1 MRRDQSVSGI
11 IVSASSESISSP
23 GRRGSNTY
31 NFNEFR
37 VSNNVGA
44 MIEFPCNIIKYT
56 GRVGLDV
63 SISQGHVGQR
73 CADSTPY
80 INPLMSPQ
88 LLTSN

>member
-1 MRRDQSVSGI
+1 MRRDQSVSGN

-44 MIEFPCNIIKYT
+44 MMEFPT
-56 GRVGLDV
+56 LS
-63 SISQGHVGQR
+63 SIQ
-73 CADSTPY
+73 DE
-80 INPLMSPQ
+80 
-88 LLTSN
+88 